1 MKPSSIILILLFA
14 VTLVPNNIFD
24 FNKKT
29 AAPSFDRPKNEG
41 FVAFVINEKLLKMS
55 KPDDNTP
62 DVPACECNGSGV
74 LIHGDGHR
82 TPCPC
87 LSNGGKCECAKKSEQ
102 IDDLKKK

>member
-41 FVAFVINEKLLKMS
+41 FVAFLLTK
-55 KPDDNTP
+55 NY
-62 DVPACECNGSGV
+62 
-74 LIHGDGHR
+74 
-82 TPCPC
+82 
-87 LSNGGKCECAKKSEQ
+87 
-102 IDDLKKK
+102 